1 MWFQVELYLPMRAMY
16 ILINRGKQGAT
27 MSRKKKVSIPCSHIV
42 KLLIEKGADVNTL
55 GGEYGSALYA
65 ASNEGHE
72 AIEKM
77 LINNGVLTV

>member
-1 MWFQVELYLPMRAMY
+1 M
-16 ILINRGKQGAT
+16 
-27 MSRKKKVSIPCSHIV
+27 

-55 GGEYGSALYA
+55 GGEYGSALDA